1 MIAIIMKNDA
11 KRKPRQKIDGAS
23 LFNNPVKLLE
33 DSLNFQSITRIEQIV
48 I

>member
-1 MIAIIMKNDA
+1 MSAIIMKNDA
-11 KRKPRQKIDGAS
+11 KRKPHQIGGAS

-33 DSLNFQSITRIEQIV
+33 DGLNFQCITRIEQIV

>member
-11 KRKPRQKIDGAS
+11 KRKPRHKIDGAS

-33 DSLNFQSITRIEQIV
+33 NSLNFQSITRIEQIV